1 LTLFLPSFYTIAAFK
16 AETGIFFSLAVFK
29 SVTMSNLKVEGLDSK
44 CQELLAVLNNEFKT
58 QQVSYLDK
66 TKP

>member
-1 LTLFLPSFYTIAAFK
+1 
-16 AETGIFFSLAVFK
+16 
-29 SVTMSNLKVEGLDSK
+29 MSNLKVEGLDSK
-44 CQELLAVLNNEFKT
+44 CQELLTVLNNEFKT